1 MPADTSIV
9 QITAGDSHSAA
20 LDNKGKV
27 YYWGTFRDGSGAIGL
42 THDGSIQKL
51 PVPLGHHLNVKKIA
65 SGKPFLISF
74 VVIILR
80 LINIDCGIILIDI
93 YCMFCRRRSH
103 SIAD

>member
-1 MPADTSIV
+1 MSDRCIFGPCRNFVHTRIDQIKFDSYFQYLGFTPGKVSLPDDTSIV

-42 THDGSIQKL
+42 THDGNIQKL

-65 SGKPFLISF
+65 SGI
-74 VVIILR
+74 
-80 LINIDCGIILIDI
+80 
-93 YCMFCRRRSH
+93 
-103 SIAD
+103 